1 MKIAVVQ
8 HDISWET
15 PEKNFEALRPQIAA
29 AAETG
34 AGLIALTETFSW
46 GFTMN
51 TAIARERP
59 GGPSTAFLLNQAG
72 ATGAW
77 VVGSIPVAE
86 DDAALP
92 NNRMTFAGPNGELA
106 TYDKIHPFTYGGED
120 KSYRAGTAHHTI
132 TIDDVRIS
140 TFICYDLRFADEFWA
155 LAPTTDCYL
164 VISNWP
170 AGRRHHWKSL
180 LMARAIENQAWVVG
194 TNRVGVD
201 PNVEYAGDSRIIDPF
216 GELVAE
222 LPDEPGILTADI
234 DPARVAQVREQFPF
248 LADRRRSLR

>member
-1 MKIAVVQ
+1 MRIAVVQ

-15 PEKNFEALRPQIAA
+15 PQENFEAIRPQIAE

-51 TAIARERP
+51 TDKAREAP
-59 GGPSTAFLLNQAG
+59 DGPSTEFLLDQAQS
-72 ATGAW
+72 TGAW
-77 VVGSIPVAE
+77 VVGSIPIVE
-86 DDAALP
+86 GEAALP
-92 NNRMTFAGPNGELA
+92 NNRMTFAGPKGQLS
-106 TYDKIHPFTYGGED
+106 TYNKIHPFTYGGED
-120 KSYRAGTAHHTI
+120 QSYRAGADHLTI
-132 TIDDVRIS
+132 TIEGLRIS
-140 TFICYDLRFADEFWA
+140 AFICYDLRFADEFWA
-155 LAPTTDCYL
+155 LAPDTDCYL

-170 AGRRHHWKSL
+170 SSRRHHWKSL

-194 TNRVGVD
+194 TNRVGED
-201 PNVEYAGDSRIIDPF
+201 PTIAYAGDSRIIDPF

-248 LADRRRSLR
+248 LADRR

>member
-8 HDISWET
+8 HDIAWER
-15 PEKNFEALRPQIAA
+15 PEDNFEALRPQIAE

-34 AGLIALTETFSW
+34 AKLIALTETFSW

-51 TAIARERP
+51 TAEAREAP
-59 GGPSTAFLLNQAG
+59 DGPSTRFLLEQAA

-77 VVGSIPVAE
+77 IVGSIPVAH
-86 DDAALP
+86 DGQPLP
-92 NNRMTFAGPNGELA
+92 NNRMTFAGPNGELS

-120 KSYRAGTAHHTI
+120 ESYEAGRDHHTI
-132 TIDDVRIS
+132 TIDGVRIS
-140 TFICYDLRFADEFWA
+140 AFICYDLRFADEFWT
-155 LAPTTDCYL
+155 LAHDTDCYL

-170 AGRRHHWKSL
+170 ESRRHHWKNL

-194 TNRVGVD
+194 TNRIGSD
-201 PNVEYAGDSRIIDPF
+201 PTISYGGDSRIIDPF

-222 LPDEPGILTADI
+222 LPDVPGILTADI
-234 DPARVAQVREQFPF
+234 DPARVTQVREQFPF
-248 LADRRRSLR
+248 LNDRR

>member
-8 HDISWET
+8 HDIEWET
-15 PEKNFEALRPQIAA
+15 PEKNFEALRPQIAE

-51 TAIARERP
+51 TDVARETP
-59 GGPSTAFLLNQAG
+59 DGPSTQFLLEQAA

-77 VVGSIPVAE
+77 VVGSIPVVVG
-86 DDAALP
+86 DADLP
-92 NNRMTFAGPNGELA
+92 NNRMTFAGPNGELS
-106 TYDKIHPFTYGGED
+106 TYDKIHPFSYGGED
-120 KSYRAGTAHHTI
+120 QSYRAGSHHHTI
-132 TIDDVRIS
+132 TIDGLRIS

-155 LAPTTDCYL
+155 LAHDTDCYL

-170 AGRRHHWKSL
+170 ASRRHHWKSL

-194 TNRVGVD
+194 TNRIGTD
-201 PNVEYAGDSRIIDPF
+201 PKIAYAGDSRIIDPF
-216 GELVAE
+216 GDLVAE

-234 DPARVAQVREQFPF
+234 DPARVAEIRRDFPF
-248 LADRRRSLR
+248 LADRR